1 MFFLGFYKN
10 GKLKNLAN
18 TFICKNGYN
27 KYFSNWWPTRN
38 GLITSIWS
46 SSRISKMKKISKYR
60 IHKNKDIYIYI
71 LWSHH
76 FMFLSKRVEYTFKSN
91 HFLFSLPSR
100 ENLLPWS
107 RPTFGRTFPAGKKQ
121 EVTNCVPIRKNV
133 WNTWIGN
140 ISHSS

>member
-60 IHKNKDIYIYI
+60 IHKNKDIYIYYEVII
-71 LWSHH
+71 LYFCLKGLST
-76 FMFLSKRVEYTFKSN
+76 LSKVTIFFLASLLGRICCLGVDPLLEGLFLQERNRKSQIV
-91 HFLFSLPSR
+91 FLFVKMFETP
-100 ENLLPWS
+100 
-107 RPTFGRTFPAGKKQ
+107 G
-121 EVTNCVPIRKNV
+121 
-133 WNTWIGN
+133 
-140 ISHSS
+140 

>member
-60 IHKNKDIYIYI
+60 IHKNKDIYIYYEVII
-71 LWSHH
+71 LCFCLKGLSTLSEVTI
-76 FMFLSKRVEYTFKSN
+76 FFLASLLGRISCLGVDPLLEGLFLQERNRKSQIV
-91 HFLFSLPSR
+91 FLFVKMFETP
-100 ENLLPWS
+100 
-107 RPTFGRTFPAGKKQ
+107 G
-121 EVTNCVPIRKNV
+121 
-133 WNTWIGN
+133 
-140 ISHSS
+140 